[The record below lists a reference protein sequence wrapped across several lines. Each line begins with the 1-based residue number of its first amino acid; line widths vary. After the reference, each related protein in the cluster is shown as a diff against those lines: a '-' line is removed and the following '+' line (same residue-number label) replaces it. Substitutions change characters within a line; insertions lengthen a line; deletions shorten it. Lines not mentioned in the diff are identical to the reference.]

1 MREVCDH
8 GTINSIMT
16 IKTLTE
22 IPHNIIDSN
31 KSVSANFSAS
41 ETNASSRQ
49 SHREKSL
56 FKELAAISPVIVEH
70 CGKDQFIAH
79 LFGSQVNSVLLSND
93 PNQMQLEPMTNS
105 VDIYEYFL
113 PILPTKRG
121 TRTRSSFVSLMDVLK
136 TGRYKYAVFE
146 IYCDDM
152 PDQFVKEIK
161 LGSYPCAAVI
171 SIYPTLVHMVCR
183 VDATSAEH
191 YQDCCEAILRVAND
205 EMECNRSATQLIF
218 CSLPRMEK
226 GNLLYLNPKA
236 QWQIPVP
243 NKDGL
248 DALT

>member
-1 MREVCDH
+1 
-8 GTINSIMT
+8 MT

-31 KSVSANFSAS
+31 KSGSANFSAS
-41 ETNASSRQ
+41 ETNASFRQ

-79 LFGSQVNSVLLSND
+79 LFGSQANSVLLSND
-93 PNQMQLEPMTNS
+93 PNQMVLEPITNS
-105 VDIYEYFL
+105 GDIYEYFL
-113 PILPTKRG
+113 PILQTKRG

-136 TGRYKYAVFE
+136 AGRYKYAVFE
-146 IYCDDM
+146 VDTDDM
-152 PDQFVKEIK
+152 PEQFVREIK

-171 SIYPTLVHMVCR
+171 SIYPSVVHMVCR

-191 YQDCCEAILRVAND
+191 YQDCCEAVLRVAND
-205 EMECNRSATQLIF
+205 LMECNRAAGQLLF
-218 CSLPRMEK
+218 GSMPTREK
-226 GNLLYLNPKA
+226 RNLLYLNPKA
-236 QWQIPVP
+236 QWRIPVP